1 VEITSIILTLLI
13 ILLGLLAVSFVRYV
27 RKTKQQIAKQQ
38 EIITATTATQSR
50 LFTILGQEVRKPIL
64 AFRDI
69 SKKIDFLVTHKE
81 FDTLKKLGTQL
92 DENATDLN
100 LVLENLL
107 IWSQTH
113 RKDYNYQ
120 PQPIPVK
127 QILEELTQTFSG
139 ILQKKGIELST
150 SFEEA
155 AHLNADLNSLMLLLK
170 NMLTQ
175 IIQLSSKEHPLAI
188 QISAPSNFILIDISS
203 PVIPINFL
211 ENTPKNTIKNFDPQ
225 FLQDLVLL
233 NRGAIERAT
242 RPVNNTPTL
251 RLSFPR
257 G

>member
-1 VEITSIILTLLI
+1 MEIYSTLLTLSIIS
-13 ILLGLLAVSFVRYV
+13 LGLLAVSFFRYV
-27 RKTKQQIAKQQ
+27 QKTKQQIAKQQ
-38 EIITATTATQSR
+38 EIITASSTTQNR
-50 LFTILGQEVRKPIL
+50 LFAILGQEVRKPIL

-81 FDTLKKLGTQL
+81 FDTLKKLGVQL

-113 RKDYNYQ
+113 KKNYNYQ

-127 QILEELTQTFSG
+127 QILEELTESFSG
-139 ILQKKGIELST
+139 IVEKKGIALST

-170 NMLTQ
+170 NILTK
-175 IIQLSSKEHPLAI
+175 IIQLSSKEHPLDI
-188 QISAPSNFILIDISS
+188 QIVAPSNFILINISS
-203 PVIPINFL
+203 LAIPPNFL
-211 ENTPKNTIKNFDPQ
+211 ENSTKNTIENFDPQ
-225 FLQDLVLL
+225 FLKDLILL
-233 NRGAIERAT
+233 NRGKIERT
-242 RPVNNTPTL
+242 KSVNKTPII